1 MYTSRPYNEIYYQTS
16 KKLKEDFQKDEENE
30 TMKYIDDLEQ
40 LVSSTKLV
48 LKSLVNGELNYETLK
63 QRLSEIEQDLSSDC
77 NNLENEIRVLQ
88 QAEKEI
94 EKNTLELEIQEKE
107 GFNNY
112 VKKIEDL
119 KKELEIKEYKI
130 QNMEKLYVELEN
142 IIKENIKQGNS
153 QLLSLEQFEDFIS
166 QNDKLRE
173 ECLMLE
179 NEKQKCIEEY
189 NNLLKENINLKSKD
203 ESFELEKI
211 KSALEEISSMGNIHK
226 EAEEKIHKLQMKYNE
241 LNKECD
247 DLTKNIV
254 KVVKNLDSL
263 NLENHKLS
271 KELDIIY
278 KEVNPV
284 KMKRTGSLEIFDQK
298 DKNRKTLDS

>member
-1 MYTSRPYNEIYYQTS
+1 M
-16 KKLKEDFQKDEENE
+16 
-30 TMKYIDDLEQ
+30 
-40 LVSSTKLV
+40 
-48 LKSLVNGELNYETLK
+48 
-63 QRLSEIEQDLSSDC
+63 
-77 NNLENEIRVLQ
+77 
-88 QAEKEI
+88 
-94 EKNTLELEIQEKE
+94 
-107 GFNNY
+107 
-112 VKKIEDL
+112 

-226 EAEEKIHKLQMKYNE
+226 EAEEKFIN
-241 LNKECD
+241 
-247 DLTKNIV
+247 
-254 KVVKNLDSL
+254 
-263 NLENHKLS
+263 
-271 KELDIIY
+271 Y
-278 KEVNPV
+278 K
-284 KMKRTGSLEIFDQK
+284 
-298 DKNRKTLDS
+298 